1 MIRRICIICEGY
13 EEFDYLTKLI
23 TLNVFSSQYEFTL
36 RNAKGNGNVF
46 SLYQYEYNSAY
57 YDFVMVFIDTDVKPN
72 KDYIIIK
79 NKIKHFHG
87 MSDPLEVICF
97 SSPCIM
103 QLILMH
109 FSKTQLVTQ
118 DKSISSIFIKKY
130 VKMEGVYRAR
140 DDQREAICEKI
151 SRENYFKMKRNLK
164 TISNDDRAIPST
176 NYLYH
181 ASNLENENSSWID
194 KINEEL

>member
-23 TLNVFSSQYEFTL
+23 TLNVFSHNYIFTL

-57 YDFVMVFIDTDVKPN
+57 YDFVMVFIDTDQKPN
-72 KDYIIIK
+72 KDYNIIK
-79 NKIKHFHG
+79 EKIKMFHG
-87 MSDPLEVICF
+87 INNPLELICF

-103 QLILMH
+103 QLILLH
-109 FSKTQLVTQ
+109 FTNIKLVTQ
-118 DKSISSIFIKKY
+118 DKSINSIFLKKY
-130 VKMEGVYRAR
+130 VSFDGIYRAR
-140 DDQREAICEKI
+140 ADQRAAVCDAIN
-151 SRENYFKMKRNLK
+151 RTNYVKMKRNLRN
-164 TISNDDRAIPST
+164 ISNDDNVIPSS

-181 ASNLENENSSWID
+181 AKNLESNDSNWID
-194 KINEEL
+194 IINDKL